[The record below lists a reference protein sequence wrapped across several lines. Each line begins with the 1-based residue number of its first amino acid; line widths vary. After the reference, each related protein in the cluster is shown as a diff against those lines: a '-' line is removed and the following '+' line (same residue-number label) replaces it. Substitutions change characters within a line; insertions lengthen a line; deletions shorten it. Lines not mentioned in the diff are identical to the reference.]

1 MHLRILVVGKQGR
14 GPWRELTLDYE
25 KRIKRYTEFSL
36 ESVKEVKLSNQ
47 TAAQVKAREAKF
59 LLQRLESNARV
70 IALDKG
76 GKQWSSERMAKFL
89 SDLDLVAFKRVNF
102 IIGGPLGLD
111 ERILQGAQT
120 RLSLSAMTLPH
131 DMATVILL
139 EQLYRGFTI
148 LRGEQYHK

>member
-1 MHLRILVVGKQGR
+1 MHIRILTVGKQAR

-25 KRIKRYTEFSL
+25 KRIKRYTAISL

-47 TAAQVKAREAKF
+47 TAEQVKAREAEI
-59 LLQRLESNARV
+59 LLQRLKDKEMMV
-70 IALDKG
+70 ALDKG
-76 GKQWSSERMAKFL
+76 GEQWSSERMARFL
-89 SDLDLVAFKRVNF
+89 ADLDLAAAKRVSF
-102 IIGGPLGLD
+102 VVGGPFGLD

-120 RLSLSAMTLPH
+120 RLSLSAMTFPH